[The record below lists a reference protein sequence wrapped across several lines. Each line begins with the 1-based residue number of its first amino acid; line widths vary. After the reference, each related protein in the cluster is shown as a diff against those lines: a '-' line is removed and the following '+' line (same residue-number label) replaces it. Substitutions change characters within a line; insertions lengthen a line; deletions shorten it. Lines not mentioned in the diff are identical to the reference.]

1 MLPKH
6 NVSGG
11 KNESNRPSRQV
22 IKREFLPQ
30 KVRATPKNDEDKKQ
44 SEVRFKLEH
53 PKQSRRFRRN
63 RLKHLK
69 EKLERDQQQ
78 KKKEKMKKMKLGGI
92 TCLTLTIVLSISL
105 PFALKDTGE
114 EYIDRM
120 TGGNLGG
127 NHSNETSVGV
137 NESHSG
143 NPENLEVEDSSQNEY
158 SGNGSNVY
166 VGNKETNADSDENV
180 DLESEKKQANTT
192 ILVNA
197 TNTTILVNATNT
209 TILANATN
217 TTILA
222 NATNT
227 TILANATNTT
237 ILANATN
244 TTTDTG
250 SNTGSDTGSNTGSD
264 TGSNI
269 LTNSTKTTN
278 ATQKDEPWYAQYFTP
293 LHGLILAICL
303 VVFLF
308 CSIVYCMR
316 KRNPSSPDTKDY
328 ELPKV
333 SATPDGRSISYL

>member
-1 MLPKH
+1 MNTGDIRYSDNPMLPKH

-30 KVRATPKNDEDKKQ
+30 KVRATPKNDEDKRQ

-197 TNTTILVNATNT
+197 TNTTL
-209 TILANATN
+209 
-217 TTILA
+217 
-222 NATNT
+222 
-227 TILANATNTT
+227 
-237 ILANATN
+237 
-244 TTTDTG
+244 
-250 SNTGSDTGSNTGSD
+250 
-264 TGSNI
+264 
-269 LTNSTKTTN
+269 
-278 ATQKDEPWYAQYFTP
+278 
-293 LHGLILAICL
+293 
-303 VVFLF
+303 
-308 CSIVYCMR
+308 
-316 KRNPSSPDTKDY
+316 
-328 ELPKV
+328 
-333 SATPDGRSISYL
+333 

>member
-197 TNTTILVNATNT
+197 TNTTILG
-209 TILANATN
+209 
-217 TTILA
+217 
-222 NATNT
+222 
-227 TILANATNTT
+227 NATNTT